1 MFRPGQRAYG
11 SLSSR
16 ASMDEFP
23 RRTFFALLA
32 ASAGIVTG
40 WERMSD
46 STASGTG
53 AQTGDSESDVTV
65 VTTRSELESA
75 FENLSPGD
83 TIRIT
88 DENAPYRTT
97 QWLDVDVDGVT
108 VVGPGVR
115 RLVVPADDA
124 AVGGIRIGHNEACR
138 GVDVRGV
145 GFRGTPGGRGTEAE
159 RLHGI
164 AVRNATN
171 VTIERNYVRRT
182 LPVQHG
188 DGGSGISVGRKSS
201 HVRILNNEIH
211 EFGDRGVQLAGQRL
225 VVFGNVVT
233 EGLDRP
239 VACDLWYPDR
249 KNRTAQSV
257 SIFGNLLGNSVEGSL
272 VGVARNAPVASNS
285 GYVSIFGNVGFGSHK
300 SFCHVRG
307 PAALQNISIQNNVS
321 RQKTEDLQTDRTKQ
335 FAGIAV
341 DVKQGRNLSIKNNE
355 LYDYSGHGV
364 HVNSDI
370 SNVSVQHNGFFS
382 PGLSGIRLVGVTNG
396 LVGGNLVTE
405 TKEAG
410 IRLREAAN
418 TVLRGNYVRRAGTA
432 GIVVGGAKGPT
443 GNDVAD
449 NYVVGNNQNAK
460 QGTIHPAI
468 LVRDDG
474 VRVRGNAVRQ
484 NRASAIAEPEGT
496 DGNLY
501 EGNWADGED
510 PWTFASSTSRTQNN
524 TPSTDVHRGASA
536 DGEGVVR
543 VGFDRPYARRPQ
555 LAFGRSGG
563 GVGDVSYETDGNG
576 NYVGAKITV
585 GNTGATIDVFVS
597 EG

>member
-1 MFRPGQRAYG
+1 
-11 SLSSR
+11 
-16 ASMDEFP
+16 
-23 RRTFFALLA
+23 
-32 ASAGIVTG
+32 
-40 WERMSD
+40 MSD
-46 STASGTG
+46 STARRSRAQIDDGT
-53 AQTGDSESDVTV
+53 VTV
-65 VTTRSELESA
+65 VTTRKELESA
-75 FENLSPGD
+75 FENLSRGD

-115 RLVVPADDA
+115 RLIKPADNA

-138 GVDVRGV
+138 EVDVRGV
-145 GFRGTPGGRGTEAE
+145 GFRGTPGGKGEAV

-164 AVRNATN
+164 VVRNATN
-171 VTIERNYVRRT
+171 VTLERNYVRRT

-201 HVRILNNEIH
+201 NVRILNNEIH
-211 EFGDRGVQLAGQRL
+211 EFGDRGVQLAGQKL

-239 VACDLWYPDR
+239 IACDLWYPDR

-272 VGVARNAPVASNS
+272 VGVARNSPVASNA

-307 PAALQNISIQNNVS
+307 PAALRNISIQNNVS
-321 RQKTEDLQTDRTKQ
+321 RQETEDLQTDRTKQ

-364 HVNSDI
+364 HVDSDI

-382 PGLSGIRLVGVTNG
+382 PGLSGVRLVGVTNG
-396 LVGGNLVTE
+396 LITGNLVTE
-405 TKEAG
+405 TEETG
-410 IRLREAAN
+410 IRLRGTN
-418 TVLRGNYVRRAGTA
+418 SSVVRGNYVGKAGTA
-432 GIVVGGAKGPT
+432 GIIVGGTKGRT

-449 NYVVGNNQNAK
+449 NYVVGNNQRP
-460 QGTIHPAI
+460 GEGRVFPAI
-468 LVRDDG
+468 LVRDSG

-484 NRASAIAEPEGT
+484 NRASAISEPEGT
-496 DGNLY
+496 DGNVY

-510 PWTFASSTSRTQNN
+510 PWDFSSSTSRTLNN
-524 TPSTDVHRGASA
+524 TPPTDVHRGASA
-536 DGEGVVR
+536 DGGNPIRIE
-543 VGFDRPYARRPQ
+543 FDRPYARRPQ
-555 LAFGRSGG
+555 LAFGRTGG
-563 GVGDVSYETDGNG
+563 GVRNVSYRTDGSG
-576 NYVGAKITV
+576 DYVGAEITA
-585 GNTGATIDVFVS
+585 GNDGATIDVFVS